1 MLATAAL
8 LAVLIMPATAI
19 GQEARFRP
27 QAPVIIQAS
36 DNSDACVS
44 DGIVHGLDPSGDGFL
59 AVKAGP
65 GLRYNRIDKL
75 YNVSRF
81 ISASR
86 QAIGLESYTRRHAKT
101 VTYQRRGPGH
111 CLIPVRVAPDGST
124 RSGLS

>member
-1 MLATAAL
+1 MPATAAL
-8 LAVLIMPATAI
+8 LAVLIMSATAV
-19 GQEARFRP
+19 GQEAHIRL

-75 YNVSRF
+75 YNGQQVYLCVEAGDWFGIVYTKARQDCNVSTPWPR
-81 ISASR
+81 S
-86 QAIGLESYTRRHAKT
+86 LPYT
-101 VTYQRRGPGH
+101 GPVS
-111 CLIPVRVAPDGST
+111 LRVGPQEVD
-124 RSGLS
+124 